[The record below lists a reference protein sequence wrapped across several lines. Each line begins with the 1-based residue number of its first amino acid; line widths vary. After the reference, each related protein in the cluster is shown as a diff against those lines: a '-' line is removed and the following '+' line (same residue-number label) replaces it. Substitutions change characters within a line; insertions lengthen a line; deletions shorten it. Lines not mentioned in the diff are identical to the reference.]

1 MDDNF
6 KKGITFVTSL
16 IRDNNN
22 AIEEKVK
29 EIYHK
34 KEKEAIN
41 SFRKGVLCGIATYA
55 KGVEYIEN
63 NPKATNGNIVDAIK
77 EIEENYGKEF
87 VELFLQGIAAKKV
100 INEDI
105 HYKRK

>member
-6 KKGITFVTSL
+6 IKGITFVTDL

-22 AIEEKVK
+22 TIEEKVK

-34 KEKEAIN
+34 KEKEAMN

-77 EIEENYGKEF
+77 EVEEKYGQEF
-87 VELFLQGIAAKKV
+87 VELFLQGIAAKKT

-105 HYKRK
+105 HHIKK